1 MTNQP
6 SETID
11 TLTGKLIKA
20 QVEIGA
26 LRTQLNTMKACNA
39 MLTERAEHWEHR
51 AKHEVSL
58 SDMLVQRNTMLIIEI
73 DGLRER
79 IKRLED

>member
-1 MTNQP
+1 MTDKP

-11 TLTGKLIKA
+11 SLTGKLIKA

-39 MLTERAEHWEHR
+39 MLTERAEHWEER
-51 AKHEVSL
+51 AKHEAWL
-58 SDMLVQRNTMLIIEI
+58 SDMLAKRNTMLVVES

-79 IKRLED
+79 IRRLED

>member
-1 MTNQP
+1 MTDQP

-26 LRTQLNTMKACNA
+26 LRTQLNTMRACEA

-51 AKHEVSL
+51 AKHEVTI
-58 SDMLVQRNTMLIIEI
+58 SDMLARRNTILIIEI